1 MKRRDMKFK
10 ENACVRRARRW
21 TVVTRAEEGN
31 DEDDDGDVERA
42 GDVESRGDEEA
53 ATRRRG
59 VVVIGDDW

>member
-1 MKRRDMKFK
+1 MRSQS
-10 ENACVRRARRW
+10 A
-21 TVVTRAEEGN
+21 TVTREEGN
-31 DEDDDGDVERA
+31 DEDEDDGDVERA

>member
-1 MKRRDMKFK
+1 MHAFAERDGD
-10 ENACVRRARRW
+10 ARGG
-21 TVVTRAEEGN
+21 GN

-42 GDVESRGDEEA
+42 GDVEFRGDEEA